1 MHFDL
6 GPASIGA
13 VAEPYAISKPRY
25 LSPPA
30 HSLCGRIFA
39 CCRQDCTEAR
49 HYHHKVETAL
59 QCS

>member
-1 MHFDL
+1 MHFEL

-13 VAEPYAISKPRY
+13 VAGPYAIPKPRY
-25 LSPPA
+25 LSPAA

-39 CCRQDCTEAR
+39 CCRQDCSEAR
-49 HYHHKVETAL
+49 HCHHKVETAL